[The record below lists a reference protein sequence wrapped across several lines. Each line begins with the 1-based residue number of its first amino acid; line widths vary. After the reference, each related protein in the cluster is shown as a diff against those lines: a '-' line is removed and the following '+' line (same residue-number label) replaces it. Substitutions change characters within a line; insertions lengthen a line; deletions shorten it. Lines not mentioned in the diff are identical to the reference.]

1 MFFTAAKVISVVRF
15 STAQHIE
22 MLQSLQRLVGTRD
35 LKTVCG
41 KAWLFS
47 TVRLFSVWVQY
58 AAYPSLALA
67 RASLVARG
75 ESSNNFAAS
84 CLLTALTLRPQ

>member
-47 TVRLFSVWVQY
+47 TVLLFSVWVQY

-67 RASLVARG
+67 RASIAARG
-75 ESSNNFAAS
+75 ESNNFAAS